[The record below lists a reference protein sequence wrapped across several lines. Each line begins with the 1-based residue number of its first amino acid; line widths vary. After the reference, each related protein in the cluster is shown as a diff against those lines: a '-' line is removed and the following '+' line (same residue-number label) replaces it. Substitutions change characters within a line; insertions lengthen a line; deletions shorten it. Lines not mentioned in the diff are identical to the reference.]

1 MAAVF
6 RPGWNPARK
15 AKRWKTQAMKLATIG
30 WMSLAAFAGVF
41 GALQLDHLLS
51 RSKDKPVE
59 ELPLQNELS
68 IRPAGFESSTPTGA
82 VDFRAAAKK
91 VNASVVSVDEY
102 QRVRRG
108 FYDDEGADAK
118 TGTGSGV
125 IISADGVIVTNNHV
139 VSSQNGAP
147 VTQVK
152 VRLSDQ
158 RTFTAKVLGK
168 DPRADLAVLKIDAKN
183 LTPIQLGSSSEVEVG
198 QWVLAVGNPLG
209 FDNTVSVGV
218 VSSLK
223 RDLPIGRSGLVNAI
237 QTDAAIN
244 PGNSG
249 GALTDVDGRLIGIN
263 SAIASSTGQSVGIG
277 FAIPVD
283 RVKAVVNDILKVGYA
298 RYAGLG
304 ITYNPDYDGALA
316 DPDFRYSF
324 AQQFQ
329 LDETKIPQSGV
340 VILGAAGSANSAGI
354 QRGDVLVAIDD
365 TPIDGSFALNKALMP
380 RKPGDPAKV
389 KVWSKGQTKT
399 LDIKLQEVRSDPAP
413 AQ

>member
-1 MAAVF
+1 
-6 RPGWNPARK
+6 
-15 AKRWKTQAMKLATIG
+15 MKVATLG
-30 WMSLAAFAGVF
+30 WMTVAAFAGVF
-41 GALQLDHLLS
+41 GALQLDRALNTP
-51 RSKDKPVE
+51 KDRPVD
-59 ELPLQNELS
+59 ELPLQNEVSL
-68 IRPAGFESSTPTGA
+68 RPAGLETMMPTGT

-91 VNASVVSVDEY
+91 VNPSVVSVDEY

-108 FYDDEGADAK
+108 FYDDEGAVAK

-139 VSSQNGAP
+139 VSGQGGAP

-158 RTFTAKVLGK
+158 RTFTAKVLGR
-168 DPRADLAVLKIDAKN
+168 DSRSDLAVLKIDAKN
-183 LTPIQLGSSSEVEVG
+183 LTPIQLGSSSDVEVG

-223 RDLPIGRSGLVNAI
+223 RDLPIGRGGLVNAI

-249 GALTDVDGRLIGIN
+249 GALTDVNGRLIGIN

-283 RVKAVVNDILKVGYA
+283 RVKAVANDILKVGYA

-304 ITYNPDYDGALA
+304 INYNPDYDGALT
-316 DPDFRYSF
+316 DPDFRFSF

-329 LDETKIPQSGV
+329 LDQTKIPESGV
-340 VILGAAGSANSAGI
+340 VVLGSQGSANSAGI
-354 QRGDVLVAIDD
+354 RSGDVLLAIDD
-365 TPIDGSFALNKALMP
+365 IPVDGSFALNKALMP
-380 RKPGDPAKV
+380 RKPGDSAKV
-389 KVWSKGQTKT
+389 KVWSKGQTK
-399 LDIKLQEVRSDPAP
+399 LIELKLQEVRSEPG
-413 AQ
+413 Q